1 MLEKVLCLLVFCLSC
16 VSGEDELVIGGIF
29 YEDEAT
35 NLVDALNISAS
46 LLKLGSSVKTVRRG
60 QILDIGQEVCSLAEE
75 GVIGIIDGLGGKGTE
90 HVQAICDRLEL
101 PHVILQPD
109 ELYNDE
115 WSIINLYP
123 SADAYNSILQEII
136 THKDWNNF
144 TLLYVKG
151 HSLKLMSSLLEMGND
166 TDPFFV
172 SVRELSG
179 DNYRDVL
186 INAKEQGYTNF
197 VVDCP
202 SDKIGQLL
210 THAQQVGLMAD
221 EHSYIF
227 LSPDVFT
234 LDLSRFRY
242 GGVNITGF
250 RLLNMKPDSD
260 LWEFCNEYNNTI
272 ETIEAQDLK
281 TKVVLIYDAVKV
293 FFEAVQKINVSETIS
308 AQKLSCD
315 AYETW
320 VSGSTLL
327 NFMKTNKVDGITK
340 TLAFD
345 GLGERDDVTWDI
357 LELTPAGNQTIGQ
370 FIDNKLI
377 IERPIITITEDS
389 EDSIMKNKTFLVLVA
404 ITPPFT
410 YTKRSATK
418 LSGNDQYEGFA
429 VDLIEALSKML
440 VFNYDLKV
448 EQATSVMVDK
458 LMNEQAHFAI
468 CDFTIT
474 VDRQAKID
482 FSTPFMSLG
491 IGIIF
496 KEPSKQPPAM
506 FSFMEVF
513 DKEVW
518 LWMLFIQMGIGVI
531 MIFVGRISNKEWQNP
546 VPCVEQP
553 EELSNQFSFANSI
566 WLIIG
571 SVMQQGSE
579 VAPIALAPRMITSIW
594 WFFTMVMVASYVG
607 TLVAF
612 LTVEK
617 NVLPFQTI
625 EELATLKSVTYGLKA
640 QGSTETFFKTATG
653 EVYQKLWKNM
663 KKVESNDEGIE
674 LAENSTFAFFSES
687 SAIDYYRHRHCDLL
701 QVGGLLDSK
710 SYGIGMKKESPY
722 KPFIDDALLKL
733 KENGEL
739 QKMQDLWWKEKRG
752 GGKCGEKKEEA
763 PLQLSM
769 KNMTGAFVVLGGG
782 CLFGILISIIDMLWW
797 VFKRSIK
804 YNTTFKYE
812 LVEELKFALKFQGD
826 VKPVKRPSKSDGD
839 EEALADAADIPKDEL
854 ADELGSLRSARA
866 VKSGRS
872 SRSTSSTCSSLHSH
886 CSRHS
891 KSSDMA
897 VQFARRRK
905 Y

>member
-1 MLEKVLCLLVFCLSC
+1 MLVKVLCLLVCCLYC
-16 VSGEDELVIGGIF
+16 VSSEDELVIGGIF
-29 YEDEAT
+29 YEDEVP
-35 NLVDALNISAS
+35 NLSDALNISAS
-46 LLKLGSSVKTVRRG
+46 LFNLGSS
-60 QILDIGQEVCSLAEE
+60 E

-115 WSIINLYP
+115 WSILNLYP
-123 SADAYNSILQEII
+123 SADAYNTILQEII

-144 TLLYVKG
+144 TLLYEKG
-151 HSLKLMSSLLEMGND
+151 HSIKLMSSLLEMGNS
-166 TDPFFV
+166 TDPFYV

-202 SDKIGQLL
+202 SEKIHQLL

-234 LDLSRFRY
+234 LDLTRFRY

-260 LWEFCNEYNNTI
+260 LWKFCEEYNNSI
-272 ETIEAQDLK
+272 EAVEAQDLK

-293 FFEAVQKINVSETIS
+293 FYEAVQKINIS
-308 AQKLSCD
+308 DTFTLSTQTLSCD
-315 AYETW
+315 SYETW
-320 VSGSTLL
+320 ISGATLL
-327 NFMKTNKVDGITK
+327 NFMKTNKISGITK

-345 GLGERDDVTWDI
+345 GLGERDEVTWDI

-370 FIDNKLI
+370 FVDNKLI
-377 IERPIITITEDS
+377 IDRPIITITEDS
-389 EDSIMKNKTFLVLVA
+389 EDSIMKNKSFLVLVGVA
-404 ITPPFT
+404 PPFT
-410 YTKRSATK
+410 YTRESATK
-418 LSGNDQYEGFA
+418 LTGNDQYEGFA

-440 VFNYDLKV
+440 AFNYELKV
-448 EQATSVMVDK
+448 EKKTANMVED
-458 LMNEQAHFAI
+458 LEEDRAHFAI

-474 VDRQAKID
+474 VDRQKRID
-482 FSTPFMSLG
+482 FSTPFMSVG

-579 VAPIALAPRMITSIW
+579 IAPIALAPRMITSIW

-612 LTVEK
+612 LTVER

-625 EELATLKSVTYGLKA
+625 EELASLKSVSYGVVAK
-640 QGSTETFFKTATG
+640 GSTETFFKNANG
-653 EVYQKLWKNM
+653 DVYQKLYRNM
-663 KKVESNDEGIE
+663 KRVESNDEGIE
-674 LAENSTFAFFSES
+674 MAENSTFAFFSES

-710 SYGIGMKKESPY
+710 SYGIGMKKESLF

-739 QKMQDLWWKEKRG
+739 QKMQDSWWKEKRG

-797 VFKRSIK
+797 LFKRSIK

-826 VKPVKRPSKSDGD
+826 VKPVKRPNKTVGD
-839 EEALADAADIPKDEL
+839 EEALADADAADVPKDEL
-854 ADELGSLRSARA
+854 ADELGSLRSART

-872 SRSTSSTCSSLHSH
+872 GRSTST
-886 CSRHS
+886 
-891 KSSDMA
+891 SDGKWTPTSDHQLPLA
-897 VQFARRRK
+897 KQIVADAGK
-905 Y
+905 KNNIYIIK